1 MYWNLKLTAYDT
13 ANNNEVIFSGEA
25 THEPKDILEEYMI
38 RDFLKVTEKELIEKY
53 KFKKMSK
60 DSIIKIK
67 AEWSAWTD
75 NDKYIGEN
83 YNYGNYYYRFTKKHE
98 LKRLIRKAI

>member
-13 ANNNEVIFSGEA
+13 ADNNRVIFSGEA
-25 THEPKDILEEYMI
+25 THEPKDILEKYML
-38 RDFLKVTEKELIEKY
+38 RDFLKITEKQLIKNY
-53 KFKKMSK
+53 KLTIMKE

-75 NDKYIGEN
+75 NDEYIEEN
-83 YNYGNYYYRFTKKHE
+83 YHWENYYYRFNKKHE
-98 LKRLIRKAI
+98 LRQLIRKTI

>member
-13 ANNNEVIFSGEA
+13 ADNNKVIFSGEES
-25 THEPKDILEEYMI
+25 HDPKDILEGYML
-38 RDFLKVTEKELIEKY
+38 RDFLKITEKQLIENY
-53 KFKKMSK
+53 KFTRMTK

-75 NDKYIGEN
+75 DDEYIEEE
-83 YNYGNYYYRFTKKHE
+83 YHWENYYYKFTKKHE
-98 LKRLIRKAI
+98 LKRLIRLAV